1 MISMDGTGEPLADLI
16 HRWSAAAQ
24 AYLDG
29 DLLTYAALANHA
41 SDYVLTPPNGGD
53 PRRGF
58 DGSEDAAAWTARTFR
73 GGQADVEVF
82 ESYAS
87 GDLAVLVA
95 VERQHGTVGELPS
108 QEWSLRITLVFRHEG
123 GDWRLVHRH
132 ADPLTRPIDP
142 GLFAAIARGDHT
154 SSA

>member
-1 MISMDGTGEPLADLI
+1 MISKGGNGEPLADLI
-16 HRWSAAAQ
+16 DRWSVAAQ

-29 DLLTYAALANHA
+29 DLRTYADLANHA

-53 PRRGF
+53 PRRSF

-82 ESYAS
+82 QSYAS

-95 VERQHGTVGELPS
+95 VERQHGTVGELPR
-108 QEWSLRITLVFRHEG
+108 QEWSLRLTLVFRREG
-123 GDWRLVHRH
+123 DGWRLVHRH
-132 ADPLTRPIDP
+132 ADPLTRPIGPD
-142 GLFAAIARGDHT
+142 LFAAIARGDHAAPT
-154 SSA
+154 